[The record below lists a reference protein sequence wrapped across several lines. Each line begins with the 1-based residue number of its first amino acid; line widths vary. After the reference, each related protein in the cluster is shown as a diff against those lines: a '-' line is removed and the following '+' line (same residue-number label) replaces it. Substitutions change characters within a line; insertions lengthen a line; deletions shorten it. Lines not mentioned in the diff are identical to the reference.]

1 MKKIG
6 IIGMGNMGEAILK
19 ALLRNG
25 TQITSILCAETKPAT
40 VNIVAKTYG
49 IKCHETPEEIIKK
62 TDYVVLAVKPQDSK
76 KVLQSISP
84 HLTEKKVLVSIMA
97 GITTSNILSI
107 VGKAVKVVRIMPNIC
122 VKVGEGAM
130 GLTSNKLV
138 RADDVEFVKTMFSS
152 MGKTVEVGEEL
163 MDAITALG
171 GSGPAFVLL
180 FLEAMIDAGVKLG
193 IPRDKSAVISSQ
205 VIKGTISMLDIEN
218 LHPAL
223 MREMIT
229 SPGGTTMAGLA
240 VLEQG
245 AFKGTVIRAIEDACK
260 RSKELSL

>member
-19 ALLRNG
+19 ALLKNG
-25 TQITSILCAETKPAT
+25 AQKTSILCAERKSARASF
-40 VNIVAKTYG
+40 IVKTYG
-49 IKCHETPEEIIKK
+49 MKCYANHEEVVKK
-62 TDYVVLAVKPQDSK
+62 TDYLILAVKPQDSK
-76 KVLQSISP
+76 NVLQSIAP
-84 HLTEKKVLVSIMA
+84 LFTEKKVLISIMA

-107 VGKAVKVVRIMPNIC
+107 AGKAVKVVRIMPNIC

-130 GLTSNKLV
+130 GLTSNKMV
-138 RADDVEFVKTMFSS
+138 GVDDIEAIKTMFSP

-193 IPRDKSAVISSQ
+193 IPRDKSTVISSQ
-205 VIKGTISMLDIEN
+205 VMKGTITMLESES
-218 LHPAL
+218 LHPTL

-229 SPGGTTMAGLA
+229 SPGGTTIAGLA
-240 VLEQG
+240 AMEQG
-245 AFKGTVIRAIEDACK
+245 AFRGTVIRAIEEACK